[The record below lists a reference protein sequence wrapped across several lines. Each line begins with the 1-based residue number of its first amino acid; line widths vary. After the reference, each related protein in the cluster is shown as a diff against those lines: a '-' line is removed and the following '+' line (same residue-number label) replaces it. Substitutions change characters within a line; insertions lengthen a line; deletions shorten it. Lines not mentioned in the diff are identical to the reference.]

1 MEDRIKLTISRL
13 EKSKNPQAFYLEK
26 LNRLLHNTT
35 KQNWVNTGQ
44 YHNAKIF
51 KRNYPEFD
59 IPKGVRQVM
68 FYAGDYIVCLQND
81 TFVWGGCE
89 FKKLSDIEN
98 CIWDKE
104 SKNYE

>member
-1 MEDRIKLTISRL
+1 MEERIKLTISRL

-26 LNRLLHNTT
+26 LNKLLHHTT
-35 KQNWVNTGQ
+35 KENWVNTGQ

-68 FYAGDYIVCLQND
+68 FYAGDYIVCLHND

-89 FKKLSDIEN
+89 FKDLSDIEN

>member
-1 MEDRIKLTISRL
+1 MEERIKLTISRL

-26 LNRLLHNTT
+26 LNKLLHHTT
-35 KQNWVNTGQ
+35 KENWVNTGQ

-68 FYAGDYIVCLQND
+68 FYAGDYIVCLHND
-81 TFVWGGCE
+81 TFVWDGCE
-89 FKKLSDIEN
+89 FKDLSDIES

-104 SKNYE
+104 SKSYE

>member
-1 MEDRIKLTISRL
+1 MEERIKLTISRL

-26 LNRLLHNTT
+26 LNKLLHHTT
-35 KQNWVNTGQ
+35 KENWVNTGQ

-68 FYAGDYIVCLQND
+68 FYAGDYIVCLHND

-89 FKKLSDIEN
+89 FKDLSDIEN

-104 SKNYE
+104 SKNYG